1 VILLLVKHM
10 FRGDEFL
17 VFFFRQA
24 RDWHRKSAGGA
35 LVGIV
40 CWLEVCEVG
49 AGKISP
55 NPAGRD

>member
-1 VILLLVKHM
+1 M

-55 NPAGRD
+55 TPAGRD